1 MDLFFQNAQ
10 QLFDVA
16 AASDSAQSATDF
28 AVLVGANGALHFVM
42 EAPFSL
48 EAAQAEGARTAYRVI
63 RSERDGIR
71 VEGLEGDR
79 RCLLEQPA
87 TRRALHL
94 LRDFPAYRMTS
105 PALISA
111 GPATVVSAI
120 ASRMYL
126 A

>member
-16 AASDSAQSATDF
+16 AATDSAQSTTDF

-42 EAPFSL
+42 ESPFSL
-48 EAAQAEGARTAYRVI
+48 EAARAEGAHTAYRVS
-63 RSERDGIR
+63 RSERDGVR
-71 VEGLEGDR
+71 VEGLESDR

-87 TRRALHL
+87 TPRALSF
-94 LRDFPAYRMTS
+94 LRDSPAYRITS
-105 PALISA
+105 PPLISA
-111 GPATVVSAI
+111 GSDTGTSSI